1 MQDKDS
7 LVKHL
12 HQFYVDFLGEVVDGS
27 IVFCNNPV
35 PCQCSPVLWK
45 PKLIFCLWLENK
57 LYIASCLVFITQSV
71 CAPSVFSGQNLSGQL
86 NWSRIKLNWI
96 EFFET
101 FKTFWRLHDTI
112 RQTNEETTRDDYKLK
127 CKIKIE
133 DYAKD
138 VEVEDGDNDED
149 ENYTTLHYTV
159 VEDGD
164 NDEDENYT
172 GEILSL

>member
-1 MQDKDS
+1 M
-7 LVKHL
+7 
-12 HQFYVDFLGEVVDGS
+12 
-27 IVFCNNPV
+27 
-35 PCQCSPVLWK
+35 
-45 PKLIFCLWLENK
+45 
-57 LYIASCLVFITQSV
+57 
-71 CAPSVFSGQNLSGQL
+71 
-86 NWSRIKLNWI
+86 
-96 EFFET
+96 
-101 FKTFWRLHDTI
+101 
-112 RQTNEETTRDDYKLK
+112 K

-172 GEILSL
+172 GETLSIIITIKSFFKLLS

>member
-1 MQDKDS
+1 M
-7 LVKHL
+7 
-12 HQFYVDFLGEVVDGS
+12 
-27 IVFCNNPV
+27 
-35 PCQCSPVLWK
+35 
-45 PKLIFCLWLENK
+45 
-57 LYIASCLVFITQSV
+57 YIASCLVFITQSV
-71 CAPSVFSGQNLSGQL
+71 CAPSVFSGQN
-86 NWSRIKLNWI
+86 
-96 EFFET
+96 
-101 FKTFWRLHDTI
+101 
-112 RQTNEETTRDDYKLK
+112 LK

>member
-1 MQDKDS
+1 M
-7 LVKHL
+7 
-12 HQFYVDFLGEVVDGS
+12 
-27 IVFCNNPV
+27 
-35 PCQCSPVLWK
+35 
-45 PKLIFCLWLENK
+45 
-57 LYIASCLVFITQSV
+57 YIASCLVFITQSV

-86 NWSRIKLNWI
+86 KH
-96 EFFET
+96 E
-101 FKTFWRLHDTI
+101 TI
-112 RQTNEETTRDDYKLK
+112 RQTNEETTRDDNELK

-149 ENYTTLHYTV
+149 ENYTTLHYKV